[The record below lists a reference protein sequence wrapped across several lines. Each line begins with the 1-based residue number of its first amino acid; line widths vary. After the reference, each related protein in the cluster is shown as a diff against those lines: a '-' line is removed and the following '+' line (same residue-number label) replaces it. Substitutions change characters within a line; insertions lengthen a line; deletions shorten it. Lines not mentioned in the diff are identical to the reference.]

1 MNAVTKLV
9 ISTLEHRRR
18 LAQALLDGYAADA
31 FAEPAT
37 PEDLAYYRAEIAE
50 CDAELAKLLKT

>member
-1 MNAVTKLV
+1 MDEVTKLV

-31 FAEPAT
+31 FGEPAT
-37 PEDLAYYRAEIAE
+37 PEDIAYYRAEIVE
-50 CDAELAKLLKT
+50 CDAELAKLRKT